1 MFNAQ
6 AIKWGT
12 RLSKQL
18 HAALYL
24 HTGGLSQAFPTSAE
38 QDKAPA
44 IWGIFHSFLGSTL
57 MADPHQDPG
66 RARTGEILEAEV

>member
-24 HTGGLSQAFPTSAE
+24 HTGGLSQAFPTSAKE
-38 QDKAPA
+38 DKAPA
-44 IWGIFHSFLGSTL
+44 VWGIYHSFIPVFNTHGGSP
-57 MADPHQDPG
+57 ARQWESKDWRNPG
-66 RARTGEILEAEV
+66 S